1 MKKILTLILFSVF
14 SLHLSAQATISK
26 KEIENIATFTKV
38 WGFLKYYH
46 PKVAR
51 GKLDWDKEFTSK
63 VNEAAK
69 LNSKEE
75 IGTFY
80 LTWIDGLG
88 KVKKCRKC
96 SEDLSKLHTKNL
108 DLNFLYDST
117 LFSDQLISKLD
128 YIRKNRN
135 QGKNYYTSHWL
146 LPSFLSF
153 NREESYKDSIF
164 PSEQF
169 RLYALARTWNIFNYF
184 FPYKYLT
191 DKNWN
196 DVLTELI
203 PEFKFAP
210 DTVSYHMS
218 ALKLITNLNDSHA
231 DGFYSKYIHQH
242 KNYGRYDVPFYGI
255 IIDNKVVV
263 TNFYNDSLAK
273 IDDIRLGDVILK
285 IDGIAIEN
293 IIKIQA
299 EYIPTSNNATL
310 LRDVTWSLLRG
321 HSESVNITFE
331 RGGIVQNKSISR
343 YTYNKGLFEY
353 LPEESKESHKI
364 LEGNIGYINMGT
376 LEKKQVKSVVE
387 ELSNTRALVIDIR
400 NYPRGTVRE
409 LAKYLSDDEKQFT
422 ILTRA
427 NISYPG
433 TYIYKKPY
441 RCGKKNNKNYYKGKV
456 VLLVNEHTQSQA
468 EFTTMG
474 LQTLPNVVTI
484 GSQTAGADG
493 NVIHYDFPGNKYGGW
508 YSALGVY
515 YPDGT
520 ETQRVG
526 VKIDIEVK
534 PTIEGIRQGRDE
546 VLEKAIEIA
555 NKK

>member
-1 MKKILTLILFSVF
+1 MRNKILSTLLLTLSFSCF
-14 SLHLSAQATISK
+14 AQSQINK
-26 KEIENIATFTKV
+26 KETENIATFTKV

-46 PKVAR
+46 PEVAK

-63 VNEAAK
+63 VNQAAK
-69 LNSKEE
+69 LNSKED
-75 IGTFY
+75 ISTFY

-88 KVKKCRKC
+88 KVKECKKC

-108 DLNFLYDST
+108 DLSFLYDST
-117 LFSDQLISKLD
+117 LFSDQLISELD

-135 QGKNYYTSHWL
+135 QGKSYYASHKL
-146 LPSFLSF
+146 LAIELDFS
-153 NREESYKDSIF
+153 REKKYVDSIF
-164 PSEQF
+164 PSEEF
-169 RLYALARTWNIFNYF
+169 RLYALARTWNMFNYF

-231 DGFYSKYIHQH
+231 ANFYSKYIDQH
-242 KNYGRYDVPFYGI
+242 KNHGRYFPPFSGV
-255 IIDNKVVV
+255 IIDNKFIV

-273 IDDIRLGDVILK
+273 IDDIQLGDVILK
-285 IDGIAIEN
+285 IDGIAIDN
-293 IIKIQA
+293 IIKTKA
-299 EYIPTSNNATL
+299 EYLPTSNNSTL
-310 LRDVTWSLLRG
+310 LRDVSNFLFTGHTESL
-321 HSESVNITFE
+321 NITFE
-331 RGGIVQNKSISR
+331 REGIIQNKSVSR
-343 YTYNKGLFEY
+343 YKNDSELLDFWPEKPKETY
-353 LPEESKESHKI
+353 KI

-376 LEKKQVKSVVE
+376 LEKKQVQSVVE
-387 ELSNTRALVIDIR
+387 ELSNTKALIIDIR
-400 NYPRGTVRE
+400 NYPRGTVYE
-409 LAKYLSDDEKQFT
+409 LAKYLSDSKREFVTFT
-422 ILTRA
+422 RP
-427 NISYPG
+427 NINYPG
-433 TYIYKKPY
+433 TYIFIRTKS
-441 RCGKKNNKNYYKGKV
+441 CGKSNNNPYKGKV
-456 VLLVNEHTQSQA
+456 ILLVNENSQSHA
-468 EFTTMG
+468 EYTTMG
-474 LQTLPNVVTI
+474 LQTLPNVVTM

-493 NVIHYDFPGNKYGGW
+493 NINYFDYPGMKYGGR
-508 YSALGVY
+508 YTYYGVY